1 MININT
7 TNNDR
12 ESKILFHQIRYLAN
26 TNNVFISDLELSNT
40 VNSKQFKLSLNN
52 LDNTLLLQGNNNDF
66 KLLIHNVTVD
76 TFRKCRAIAKLRCLV
91 DSIPMK

>member
-26 TNNVFISDLELSNT
+26 KNNVFISDLELSNT
-40 VNSKQFKLSLNN
+40 ISSKQFKLSLNN
-52 LDNTLLLQGNNNDF
+52 LDNTLLLQSNISDF
-66 KLLIHNVTVD
+66 KVLIHNVTID
-76 TFRKCRAIAKLRCLV
+76 MFRKSRPIAKLRCFT
-91 DSIPMK
+91 DTIPIK